1 MASLF
6 LPAQVVKITHC
17 PTLLTREGDR
27 IRSNGKFGGLQNKA
41 PPMDK
46 LRGMVFGAPVPKL
59 CSTLSGQIG
68 GSSSSWKRA
77 ASERTLLAWACY
89 SLLSSNTENFS
100 VA

>member
-1 MASLF
+1 M
-6 LPAQVVKITHC
+6 QVVKITPC

-59 CSTLSGQIG
+59 YSAFTGQIG
-68 GSSSSWKRA
+68 
-77 ASERTLLAWACY
+77 ELI
-89 SLLSSNTENFS
+89 FFH